1 LIRISR
7 ATGVPV
13 FKQIV
18 DQILYMIEAGQ
29 LQDGDRL
36 PSSRMLAASLHVNR
50 NTVGRAYAE
59 LRDKGYVRSQ
69 RRAGMVVQGTAQA
82 RERVAAQDAAHQVLE
97 QAVTRCL
104 ALGLSADEIASLAYH
119 QGLHAQQGDVTLAF
133 VECNDERAEA
143 FASELSERLEARVS
157 PLVLGDFEPTDLA
170 GTDLVITTFFHLAEV
185 RRLSYEAQGGN
196 GVPEVLGIVVA
207 PHVQTLVR
215 LASIPKN
222 QRIGILY
229 STPDQAEAIRLSLEE
244 TGLRNIEVLTDTSE
258 QALADV
264 KIVVVPSENPELH
277 RQVAGKAEVIEFGNV
292 LDTAST
298 RMVSEVLDELRDRK
312 QKSTPPMTI
321 SAPDTESP
329 RSADRPTVTA

>member
-1 LIRISR
+1 LIRISK

-59 LRDKGYVRSQ
+59 LRDMGHVRSQ
-69 RRAGMVVQGTAQA
+69 RRAGMVVQGAAKA
-82 RERVAAQDAAHQVLE
+82 RERVAAQEAAHQVLE

-104 ALGLSADEIASLAYH
+104 ALGLSADEIATLAYH
-119 QGLHAQQGDVTLAF
+119 QGLHAQQAEVTLAF

-143 FASELSERLEARVS
+143 FANDLSERLKTPVQ
-157 PLVLGDFEPTDLA
+157 PLVLGHFEPSDLED
-170 GTDLVITTFFHLAEV
+170 TDLVITTFFHLAEV
-185 RRLSYEAQGGN
+185 RRLSRRVERPDGA
-196 GVPEVLGIVVA
+196 PEVLGIVVA

-222 QRIGILY
+222 QRIGIVY
-229 STPDQAEAIRLSLEE
+229 STQDQAEAIRLSLEE
-244 TGLRNIEVLTDTSE
+244 TGLRNIEVVTDTSAE
-258 QALADV
+258 ALADV
-264 KIVVVPSENPELH
+264 NIVVVPSENPELH

-292 LDTAST
+292 LDVAST
-298 RMVSEVLDELRDRK
+298 RMVSEVVDELRDRK
-312 QKSTPPMTI
+312 QRGPPALTLAPAESD
-321 SAPDTESP
+321 SAQSGG
-329 RSADRPTVTA
+329 APTTAI